1 MAQIGVDDSSLGNAV
16 TEFPTLD
23 DNHPSLNPR
32 PPMSG
37 LDTSMSI
44 ANQWIAYL
52 PIEDTLGKR
61 YRNLQLHLRQFSVPQ
76 IEMGSMDMSFKG
88 YTATRPT
95 KVLNA
100 GTKELTLTY
109 LIDENWQN
117 FKSLWAWCQSP
128 SGTINQLTDD
138 KLGGVSASGL
148 LTMRI
153 YLLNNYLKKVVQ
165 FEYYDVW
172 IRVFNDLQ
180 LDVTSQDVIEHSF
193 TVCYDSMRMIEVD

>member
-1 MAQIGVDDSSLGNAV
+1 
-16 TEFPTLD
+16 
-23 DNHPSLNPR
+23 
-32 PPMSG
+32 MSG

-44 ANQWIAYL
+44 ANQWVAYL

-61 YRNLQLHLRQFSVPQ
+61 YQNLQLHLRQFSIPQ
-76 IEMGSMDMSFKG
+76 IEMGSMEASFKG
-88 YTATRPT
+88 YTKTMPT

-109 LIDENWQN
+109 LVDENWQN
-117 FKSLWAWCQSP
+117 YKSLWAWAQSP
-128 SGTINQLTDD
+128 TGTINQLTDD
-138 KLGGVSASGL
+138 KKGGISASGL

-153 YLLNNYLKKVVQ
+153 YLLNNFLRKVVQ
-165 FEYYDVW
+165 FEYMDVW

-193 TVCYDSMRMIEVD
+193 TVCYDSMRMVETN